1 MQYLVTIST
10 DHDQLES
17 LEEFLNLSNY
27 IFSVELFPGV
37 TTKDTSFNVYSED
50 VVTQTEIFNTVSS
63 FIVKNEK
70 QGLMSLSRSTLEDKD
85 WQESWK
91 KHFIP
96 IVAGRLVVGI
106 SEEDIASIDK
116 VKVIIDPGMAFG
128 NGSHPTTKGC
138 LILIDRYLE
147 AGMKVLD
154 FGSGSGVLAIACDK
168 LGADSIDAM
177 DNDAVAVE
185 ACKRNVKHND
195 SKVKVYTSEEF
206 EIRKD
211 YNFVIANITV
221 DVIIQF
227 FKYFTEGQQSLKY
240 VLLSGI
246 SDYRKSQ
253 MDIFLN
259 TEGIIPADVYEDDG
273 WYTYLLTCNKTGGI
287 K

>member
-1 MQYLVTIST
+1 MQHLVTILT
-10 DHDQLES
+10 DHDQLEL
-17 LEEFLNLSNY
+17 LEEFLNLSQY
-27 IFSVELFPGV
+27 IFSVELFPG
-37 TTKDTSFNVYSED
+37 TTKNDTSINIYCVDEVVQND
-50 VVTQTEIFNTVSS
+50 VFDIVSS

-70 QGLMSLSRSTLEDKD
+70 QGLISLSKGTLEDKD

-106 SEEDIASIDK
+106 SEEDIAKIDK

-168 LGADSIDAM
+168 LGADLIDAM
-177 DNDAVAVE
+177 DNDTVAVE

-221 DVIIQF
+221 DIIIQF

-259 TEGIIPADVYEDDG
+259 TEGIMPTDVYEDDG

-287 K
+287 I